1 MASGNTMNPASDNV
15 TPVDHK
21 PGIIRWIVTSFV
33 FLILVGL
40 SLFIS
45 AGTISWPAAWAYL
58 VMVAV
63 IFVLDAIVLI
73 PISPDL
79 LGERSRHQ
87 AGAKKWDQLL
97 SRLMATIGP
106 LITWIISGLD
116 YRYSWSPELPTGILF
131 ISGLF
136 VLLGGLLA
144 LWAMASNR
152 FFIGMVRIQEERGHH
167 VIQSGPYQYVRH
179 PGYLGSLF
187 YILFTP
193 LMLGSLWGLIPAL
206 LVCGVI
212 LLRTS
217 LEDQVLKDELPGY
230 QDYSQTVT
238 KKLVPGIW

>member
-1 MASGNTMNPASDNV
+1 MNNPSGIV
-15 TPVDHK
+15 TPADHK
-21 PGIIRWIVTSFV
+21 PGIIRWIITSIV

-40 SLFIS
+40 GLFIS

-63 IFVLDAIVLI
+63 IFVLDAAVLI

-87 AGAKKWDQLL
+87 ADAKKWDQLL

-106 LITWIISGLD
+106 LITWIVSGLD
-116 YRYSWSPELPTGILF
+116 YRFGWPPELPAWILG

-167 VIQSGPYQYVRH
+167 VIQSGPYRYVRH

-187 YILFTP
+187 YILCTP

-206 LVCGVI
+206 MVCGVI
-212 LLRTS
+212 FLRTS

-230 QDYSQTVT
+230 QDYSQQVT
-238 KKLVPGIW
+238 RKLVPGIW

>member
-1 MASGNTMNPASDNV
+1 MGYPINSPTNNDAPA
-15 TPVDHK
+15 DHM
-21 PGIIRWIVTSFV
+21 PGIIRWIITSFV

-40 SLFIS
+40 SLFLS
-45 AGTISWPAAWAYL
+45 AGTISWLGAWVYL
-58 VMVAV
+58 IMVAV
-63 IFVLDAIVLI
+63 IFILDAIVLI

-79 LGERSRHQ
+79 LGERSRPQ

-116 YRYSWSPELPTGILF
+116 YRFSWSPGFPALLMV
-131 ISGLF
+131 LAAVF
-136 VLLGGLLA
+136 VFLGGLLA

-167 VIQSGPYQYVRH
+167 VIQSGPYRYVRH

-193 LMLGSLWGLIPAL
+193 LVLASLWGLIPAL
-206 LVCGVI
+206 LICGVI
-212 LLRTS
+212 FLRTG

-230 QDYSQTVT
+230 QDYSLKVT
-238 KKLVPGIW
+238 TKLIPGIW

>member
-1 MASGNTMNPASDNV
+1 MNPPSEVDKS
-15 TPVDHK
+15 VDHK
-21 PGIIRWIVTSFV
+21 PGIIRWIITSFV

-40 SLFIS
+40 GLFIS

-58 VMVAV
+58 IIVAV
-63 IFVLDAIVLI
+63 IFVLDAVVLI

-87 AGAKKWDQLL
+87 ANAKKWDQLL

-106 LITWIISGLD
+106 LITWIVSGLD
-116 YRYSWSPELPTGILF
+116 YRFSWSPELPAWILV

-167 VIQSGPYQYVRH
+167 VIQSGPYRYVRH

-187 YILFTP
+187 YIVFTP

-212 LLRTS
+212 FLRTS
-217 LEDQVLKDELPGY
+217 LEDQVLKNELPGY
-230 QDYSQTVT
+230 QDYSQQVT
-238 KKLVPGIW
+238 RKLVPGIW